1 MSSVAKTK
9 RPMSSGRAKRVA
21 KNSLIHII
29 LGILVVICCFR
40 FSGSL

>member
-29 LGILVVICCFR
+29 LGITQDCSRRQHC
-40 FSGSL
+40 